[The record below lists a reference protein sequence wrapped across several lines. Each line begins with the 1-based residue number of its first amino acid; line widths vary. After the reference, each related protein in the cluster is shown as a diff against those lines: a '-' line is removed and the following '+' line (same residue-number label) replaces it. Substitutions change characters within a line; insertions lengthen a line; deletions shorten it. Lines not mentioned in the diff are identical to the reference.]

1 MAQPMTEHHRDS
13 SAPTGS
19 ASREARLEV
28 RLTREQ
34 RSLIDR
40 AAATRGTTVAEF
52 VRQAVQ
58 DAAAQAVAEHD
69 LLRLCAEDQEA
80 FAAALL
86 APREPS
92 ERFKAAYA
100 DYRERVG
107 A

>member
-1 MAQPMTEHHRDS
+1 MAT
-13 SAPTGS
+13 
-19 ASREARLEV
+19 REARLEI

-34 RSLIDR
+34 KGLLVR
-40 AAATRGTTVAEF
+40 AAALRGASVADF

-58 DAAAQAVAEHD
+58 QAAAQIVTEHEIV
-69 LLRLCAEDQEA
+69 RLCARDQEA

-86 APREPS
+86 TPRDPS
-92 ERFKAAYA
+92 EEFKSAYA